1 MTQAAELG
9 TDIRILS
16 GRQAMF
22 IGYTLAVLV
31 DLVVLNLFNQF
42 WSKVQIDTFAT
53 SLLVAILLQVLLKLT
68 LALEH
73 RMADLMKRRGGRYA
87 TAKRVLVTWLILF
100 GSKFVILGVIN
111 FVFGDSVLFGGVIPF
126 IVVVV
131 AVMLA
136 ELVVSRI
143 YAMLGTEEATGK
155 PQQA

>member
-100 GSKFVILGVIN
+100 GSKFVILAAIN
-111 FVFGDSVLFGGVIPF
+111 LAFGDDVSFGGPFHGIVAF

-131 AVMLA
+131 VMLVA
-136 ELVVSRI
+136 EEVMVRF
-143 YAMLGTEEATGK
+143 YRRLG
-155 PQQA
+155 